1 MITFGDL
8 LVICVSSPVYGAG
21 KRRGAGIPSPQ
32 LLGRAATNDFVR
44 VVLRDDGR
52 LRVFRV
58 DLPGDR
64 QTLCAQFQ
72 LLWRHLATAFPS
84 RFRNSA

>member
-21 KRRGAGIPSPQ
+21 KRLAPASPSPQ
-32 LLGRAATNDFVR
+32 LLGRPATNDFVR

-52 LRVFRV
+52 LA
-58 DLPGDR
+58 G
-64 QTLCAQFQ
+64 
-72 LLWRHLATAFPS
+72 FP
-84 RFRNSA
+84 R